1 MYKPPTPQT
10 SPSKRPFDLYQL
22 IGLHT
27 VFYGICVD
35 RLIFTAACSL
45 SIQSTEFY
53 FICNFFYARWI
64 SYFLKNLV
72 NFLANNIISKIK
84 LLSKGCKNFIAVL
97 KTLTNEKIL
106 IDGVYNNLTRF
117 ISMAIVVTVCNCLLF
132 LTMEKLFIR
141 LVIKI
146 F

>member
-1 MYKPPTPQT
+1 M
-10 SPSKRPFDLYQL
+10 
-22 IGLHT
+22 
-27 VFYGICVD
+27 
-35 RLIFTAACSL
+35 
-45 SIQSTEFY
+45 
-53 FICNFFYARWI
+53 
-64 SYFLKNLV
+64 KNLV